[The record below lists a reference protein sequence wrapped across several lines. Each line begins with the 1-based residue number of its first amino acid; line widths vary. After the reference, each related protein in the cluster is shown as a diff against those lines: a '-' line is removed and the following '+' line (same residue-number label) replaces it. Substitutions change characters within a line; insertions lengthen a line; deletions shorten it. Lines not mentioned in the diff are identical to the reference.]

1 VSGSPSANIGRLISQ
16 FATAEYFWQQTEI
29 ARELIATGDRSVIV
43 AIQPYLETNDRRRRC
58 NAAFVLAGLGDERG
72 TVILISELED
82 MEPGSR
88 ILEDGRNTGPQSLA
102 SRGISQV
109 RSDRYFAA
117 LLLGELR
124 ERAAVPALIAA
135 TRDQSINYRVA
146 ISLGEIG
153 DASAIPALR
162 EMAAAFPAERVF
174 AGYGLAALDA
184 PDGFDTL
191 RDVTLSDQQWVQ
203 RRYAV
208 ELLGKTMDRRAVPI
222 LLRALKDEHPNV
234 RVSTVRSLAEIG
246 DPAAL
251 PALRVALG
259 DGEATEVNAPT
270 TVAAE
275 AEKAIAA
282 MNRSAS
288 SEVRELNGETHGR
301 LLAEPR
307 PTESRRL
314 CCNKRA

>member
-1 VSGSPSANIGRLISQ
+1 
-16 FATAEYFWQQTEI
+16 
-29 ARELIATGDRSVIV
+29 VIR
-43 AIQPYLETNDRRRRC
+43 PYLETNDRRRRC
-58 NAAFVLAGLGDERG
+58 NAAFVLAGLGDKRG
-72 TVILISELED
+72 TAILISELED
-82 MEPGSR
+82 TEVGSR
-88 ILEDGRNTGPQSLA
+88 IVEDVPSTGPGSLA
-102 SRGISQV
+102 SGGISQV

-124 ERAAVPALIAA
+124 EKDAVPALITA
-135 TRDQSINYRVA
+135 TRDQSIHYRAA

-153 DASAIPALR
+153 DTRAVPALR
-162 EMAAAFPAERVF
+162 EMVAAFPAERVF
-174 AGYGLAALDA
+174 AGYGLAALGVL
-184 PDGFDTL
+184 DGFDTL
-191 RDVTLSDQQWVQ
+191 EEVALSDEQWVQ

-222 LLRALKDEHPNV
+222 LLRALRDEQHPNV

-259 DGEATEVNAPT
+259 DGEATVVNAPT

-282 MNRSAS
+282 I
-288 SEVRELNGETHGR
+288 
-301 LLAEPR
+301 
-307 PTESRRL
+307 ES
-314 CCNKRA
+314 KR

>member
-1 VSGSPSANIGRLISQ
+1 MKRSLAQILSTLALLLASSPALAQTAPVSAPSANIARLIGE
-16 FATAEYFWQQTEI
+16 FATAEYFWQQTDI

-43 AIQPYLETNDRRRRC
+43 AIQPYLETHDRRRRC

-82 MEPGSR
+82 TEPGSR
-88 ILEDGRNTGPQSLA
+88 ILEDGPRTGPGSLA
-102 SRGISQV
+102 SRGIGQV
-109 RSDRYFAA
+109 RADRYFAA

-124 ERAAVPALIAA
+124 EKDAVPALIAA
-135 TRDQSINYRVA
+135 TRDESINYRAA

-153 DASAIPALR
+153 DTGAVPALH
-162 EMAAAFPAERVF
+162 EMTVAFPAERVF
-174 AGYGLAALDA
+174 AGYGLAALGA
-184 PDGFDTL
+184 PDGFNTL
-191 RDVTLSDQQWVQ
+191 EDVALSDQQWVQ

-259 DGEATEVNAPT
+259 DWEATEVNAPT

-282 MNRSAS
+282 I
-288 SEVRELNGETHGR
+288 
-301 LLAEPR
+301 
-307 PTESRRL
+307 ES
-314 CCNKRA
+314 KRQW

>member
-1 VSGSPSANIGRLISQ
+1 MNVARLIGE
-16 FATAEYFWQQTEI
+16 FATAEYFWQQTDI
-29 ARELIATGDRSVIV
+29 ARGLIATGDRSVIP

-82 MEPGSR
+82 TEPGSR
-88 ILEDGRNTGPQSLA
+88 ILQDGPNTGPGSLA
-102 SRGISQV
+102 SRGILQV

-124 ERAAVPALIAA
+124 EKDAAPALIAA
-135 TRDQSINYRVA
+135 TRDQSINYRAA

-153 DASAIPALR
+153 DTSAIPALR

-174 AGYGLAALDA
+174 AGYGLAALGA

-191 RDVTLSDQQWVQ
+191 EGVALSDQHWVQ
-203 RRYAV
+203 RRHAV

-222 LLRALKDEHPNV
+222 LLRALRDEHPNV
-234 RVSTVRSLAEIG
+234 RVSTVRSLAEVG

-251 PALRVALG
+251 PALRVALA
-259 DGEATEVNAPT
+259 DRVATEVNAPT

-282 MNRSAS
+282 I
-288 SEVRELNGETHGR
+288 
-301 LLAEPR
+301 
-307 PTESRRL
+307 ES
-314 CCNKRA
+314 KR

>member
-1 VSGSPSANIGRLISQ
+1 MKRTVAQILPALALLLASSPTLAQPAPVSRSPSTNIARLIGE
-16 FATAEYFWQQTEI
+16 FATAKYFWQQTDI
-29 ARELIATGDRSVIV
+29 ARELIAAGDRSVIV

-82 MEPGSR
+82 TEPGSR
-88 ILEDGRNTGPQSLA
+88 ILEDGPTTGPGSLA
-102 SRGISQV
+102 SRGIRQV

-124 ERAAVPALIAA
+124 EKAAVPALIAA
-135 TRDQSINYRVA
+135 TRDKSINDRA
-146 ISLGEIG
+146 ASSLGEIG

-162 EMAAAFPAERVF
+162 EMATAFPAERVF
-174 AGYGLAALDA
+174 AGYGLAALGA
-184 PDGFDTL
+184 QDGFDTL
-191 RDVTLSDQQWVQ
+191 EDVTLSDRQWVQ

-208 ELLGKTMDRRAVPI
+208 ELLGKTIDRRAVPI

-246 DPAAL
+246 DPPAV
-251 PALRVALG
+251 PALTAALG
-259 DGEATEVNAPT
+259 DGEATQVNAPT

-282 MNRSAS
+282 I
-288 SEVRELNGETHGR
+288 
-301 LLAEPR
+301 
-307 PTESRRL
+307 ES
-314 CCNKRA
+314 KR